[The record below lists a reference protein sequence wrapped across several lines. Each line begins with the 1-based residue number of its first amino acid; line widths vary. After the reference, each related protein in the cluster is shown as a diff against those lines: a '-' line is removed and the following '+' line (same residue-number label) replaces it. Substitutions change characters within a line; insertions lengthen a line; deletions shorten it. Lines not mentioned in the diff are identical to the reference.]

1 MTNTNH
7 HLRRRAQTLRL
18 GIAIVV
24 VAVVMAMW
32 AGVAISINHSR
43 DATLKD
49 MNAAAANLALAF
61 DLDITHT
68 LDNITVTM
76 ETVADRMRVS
86 GSDMNIYAW
95 SREIPITV
103 GPIIEGAIIAPDGVL
118 IATTEPVEQKSID
131 GSDREHFRAQLDETS
146 DGIMI
151 GNPVKSR
158 LSGQMV
164 IPVTKRV
171 EAKDGRFLGMLS
183 FLLSPDQLTGLY
195 KSINL
200 GSNDSITLVGTGSIV
215 LARFSKSSVDGFGG
229 LGKPLVSKIGPET
242 TPENGEG
249 SFIRQSSIDHVT
261 RLYSY
266 RRSASYPFVVSVG
279 LDYDDGLALSRTH
292 AKALFALAGS
302 ATLLL
307 WLLGLYLIREIG
319 GRVDRDIKLAE
330 EREKLQAAYQKLQTA
345 NIELSIAKER
355 ADVANQTKSMFLANM
370 SHELRTPLNA
380 IIGFSQLIKDET
392 MGPVGKAAYA
402 DYAGDIFGAGEHL
415 LEIINNLLDISKIE
429 AGKMDLDDEILDP
442 TEIVDASLA
451 AIRMQASKK
460 GIAID
465 VEYSHVIPLIRGD
478 AVRLRQVLIN
488 LLTNAIKFTESG
500 RVAIMTAYDSTHS
513 FRFIVTDTGI
523 GMSSEDV
530 KKALEPFG
538 QIENAI
544 TKKYEGTG
552 LGLPIAR
559 RLVEIHGGRLD
570 VTSMKGAGT
579 TVIVYLPADRVVE
592 SRSEAAA

>member
-1 MTNTNH
+1 
-7 HLRRRAQTLRL
+7 
-18 GIAIVV
+18 
-24 VAVVMAMW
+24 
-32 AGVAISINHSR
+32 
-43 DATLKD
+43 
-49 MNAAAANLALAF
+49 
-61 DLDITHT
+61 
-68 LDNITVTM
+68 
-76 ETVADRMRVS
+76 
-86 GSDMNIYAW
+86 
-95 SREIPITV
+95 
-103 GPIIEGAIIAPDGVL
+103 
-118 IATTEPVEQKSID
+118 
-131 GSDREHFRAQLDETS
+131 
-146 DGIMI
+146 
-151 GNPVKSR
+151 
-158 LSGQMV
+158 
-164 IPVTKRV
+164 
-171 EAKDGRFLGMLS
+171 
-183 FLLSPDQLTGLY
+183 
-195 KSINL
+195 
-200 GSNDSITLVGTGSIV
+200 
-215 LARFSKSSVDGFGG
+215 
-229 LGKPLVSKIGPET
+229 
-242 TPENGEG
+242 
-249 SFIRQSSIDHVT
+249 
-261 RLYSY
+261 
-266 RRSASYPFVVSVG
+266 
-279 LDYDDGLALSRTH
+279 
-292 AKALFALAGS
+292 
-302 ATLLL
+302 
-307 WLLGLYLIREIG
+307 
-319 GRVDRDIKLAE
+319 
-330 EREKLQAAYQKLQTA
+330 
-345 NIELSIAKER
+345 
-355 ADVANQTKSMFLANM
+355 M

-402 DYAGDIFGAGEHL
+402 DYAGDIFASGEHL

-500 RVAIMTAYDSTHS
+500 RITIMTAYDSIHS

-559 RLVEIHGGRLD
+559 RLIEIHGGRLD
-570 VTSMKGAGT
+570 VSSMKGAGT